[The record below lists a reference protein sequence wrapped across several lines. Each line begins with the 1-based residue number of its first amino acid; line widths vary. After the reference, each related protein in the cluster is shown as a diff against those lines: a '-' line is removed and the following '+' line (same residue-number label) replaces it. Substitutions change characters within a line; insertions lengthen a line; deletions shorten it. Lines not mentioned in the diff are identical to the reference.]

1 MTIGSLPANA
11 VSYYESGDVSVVF
24 SIPSGS
30 GNVLYLGTQFPCFT
44 GTKVQILTQLLRQ
57 ASTSPRPSR
66 RGCTPSSL
74 PRSFRSLMSRLV
86 ASRLLATLLINKL
99 VALIVG
105 AMGVLCVS
113 QIASHIVTFLSIC
126 PLHAQLMTHTRGR
139 GRRESLNLLNCCA
152 DCRRPL
158 LPWICRILVNLLST
172 SHV

>member
-30 GNVLYLGTQFPCFT
+30 GNVLYLGTRFTCFT

-105 AMGVLCVS
+105 AAGVLCFCVS
-113 QIASHIVTFLSIC
+113 HIASRSC
-126 PLHAQLMTHTRGR
+126 QAALHT
-139 GRRESLNLLNCCA
+139 LNLSLTREGEREGRVCE
-152 DCRRPL
+152 
-158 LPWICRILVNLLST
+158 LVKLSY
-172 SHV
+172 